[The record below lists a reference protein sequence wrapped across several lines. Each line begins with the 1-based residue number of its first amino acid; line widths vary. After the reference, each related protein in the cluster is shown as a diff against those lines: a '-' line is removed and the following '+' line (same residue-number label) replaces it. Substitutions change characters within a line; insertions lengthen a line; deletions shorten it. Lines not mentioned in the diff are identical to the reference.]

1 MSVVI
6 NKLDP
11 RTSQPRAVE
20 LTDIL
25 VELPRN
31 ISIIDALGLF
41 EDVPVSQKTVEIQRA
56 QYSNHLVKDKN
67 WDDKADTLVNKPKL
81 GFIHARVPH
90 FSLRDAISPSDVD
103 GVFSV
108 NSVQEAA
115 GLEQVSAVR
124 VSKLDAMNSS
134 LDLTQD
140 IAKMQLLTAG
150 TVYAPAGT
158 LATSYGDT
166 IDFYQEFGITR
177 QTVDLKL
184 SGANDPRVSVS
195 SLIRKMREALRNS
208 PSKGSYRQLVV
219 LCGSDFFDAVLTNP
233 FATDAIK
240 YFQQDLNK
248 LLVGVPDTAAGYG
261 PDFRSIQA
269 WGVVFIDA
277 GTGGYDGPD
286 GVFVPWIAADA
297 AIALPTGVRGMFK
310 SFHAPANTFT
320 SINKASKGRYARETI
335 NEEDNLIKLT
345 VEHNFMNACL
355 YPGAIFTVTKS

>member
-41 EDVPVSQKTVEIQRA
+41 EDVPVSQKTIEIQRA
-56 QYSNHLVKDKN
+56 QYANHLVKDKN
-67 WDDKADTLVNKPKL
+67 WDDKADTLVNKPKM
-81 GFIHARVPH
+81 GFIHARIPN
-90 FSLRDAISPSDVD
+90 FALRDAISPSDID

-115 GLEQVSAVR
+115 GLEQVMNVR
-124 VSKLDAMNSS
+124 VSKLDTMNSS

-140 IAKMQLLTAG
+140 VAKMQLLTSG
-150 TVYAPAGT
+150 TVYAPEGT

-166 IDFYQEFGITR
+166 INFYEEFGITR
-177 QTVDLKL
+177 QTIDLKL
-184 SGANDPRVSVS
+184 SGASDPRVSVS
-195 SLIRKMREALRNS
+195 NLVRKMREALRNS

-219 LCGSDFFDAVLTNP
+219 LCGSDFFDVVLTNP
-233 FATDAIK
+233 FATDAVK

-248 LLVGVPDTAAGYG
+248 LLLGVPETAPGYG

-277 GTGGYDGPD
+277 GTGGYDAAD
-286 GVFVPWIAADA
+286 GTFVPWIAADA

-310 SFHAPANTFT
+310 SFHAPANKFS
-320 SINKASKGRYARETI
+320 SINKASKGRYAFETI
-335 NEEDNLIKLT
+335 NEDDDQIKLT
-345 VEHNFMNACL
+345 VEHNFMNACM
-355 YPGAIFTVTKS
+355 YPGAVFTITKS

>member
-67 WDDKADTLVNKPKL
+67 WDDKADTLVNKPKM
-81 GFIHARVPH
+81 GFIHARIPN
-90 FSLRDAISPSDVD
+90 FALRDAISPSDID

-177 QTVDLKL
+177 QSVDLKL

-208 PSKGSYRQLVV
+208 PTKGNFRALVV
-219 LCGSDFFDAVLTNP
+219 LCGTEFFDAVYTNP
-233 FATDAIK
+233 FVTDAIK
-240 YFQQDLNK
+240 YFNQDLNK
-248 LLVGVPDTAAGYG
+248 LLLGVPSTANGYSAS
-261 PDFRSIQA
+261 FRSVEV
-269 WGVVFIDA
+269 WGITFIDA

-286 GVFVPWIAADA
+286 GVFVPWIAEDQAV
-297 AIALPTGVRGMFK
+297 AIPLGVRGMFK
-310 SFHAPANTFT
+310 SYYAPANTFSAVNT
-320 SINKASKGRYARETI
+320 KSTGRYYFERI
-335 NEEDNLIKLT
+335 NEEDDLIQMK
-345 VEHNFMNACL
+345 VEHNFMNGLL
-355 YPGAIFTVTKS
+355 YPAAVMDITKS